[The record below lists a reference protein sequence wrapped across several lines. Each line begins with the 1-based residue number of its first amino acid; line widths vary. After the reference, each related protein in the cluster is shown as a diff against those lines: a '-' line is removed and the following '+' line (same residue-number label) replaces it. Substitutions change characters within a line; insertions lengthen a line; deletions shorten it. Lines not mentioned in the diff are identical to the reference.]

1 MMNIKN
7 SCISATVILAL
18 ASSSAAMGGDF
29 TANVGLANN
38 YLWRGL
44 TQSENE
50 AAISGGID
58 FATEVG
64 FYAGTWVSNVSY
76 LPGDAFSYEHDLY
89 LGFRGGETFTYDI
102 GYLYYNYD
110 TEADYDFSEV
120 YLALGFKG
128 LTLKGSVLAHTGRDE
143 ELDVGVPGVGPDVD
157 YSFGSSTYVSLD
169 YALALPKDVTLTAH
183 IGTHQGD
190 FARSFNGF
198 TSSSYEDYSLSLS
211 KTFGDGTFKFT
222 VSDTNL
228 SAADQDGFGTIVNN
242 NQSPKFVVSYTLV
255 FDL

>member
-1 MMNIKN
+1 MNIKN
-7 SCISATVILAL
+7 SCIYATVLLAL
-18 ASSSAAMGGDF
+18 GGTSVATAGDF
-29 TANVGLANN
+29 TANVGVANN

-44 TQSENE
+44 TQTEN
-50 AAISGGID
+50 APAVSGGID
-58 FATEVG
+58 FATDVG
-64 FYAGTWVSNVSY
+64 FYAGTWVSNVSFG
-76 LPGDAFSYEHDLY
+76 PADAFSYEHDLY

-120 YLALGFKG
+120 YLALGWQG
-128 LTLKGSVLAHTGRDE
+128 LTLKASVLAHSGRDE
-143 ELDVGVPGVGPDVD
+143 ELDVEVPSVGPNVD
-157 YSFGSSTYVSLD
+157 YGFGSSTYISLD
-169 YALALPKDVTLTAH
+169 YAFALPKDVTLTAH
-183 IGTHQGD
+183 VGTHQGD

-198 TSSSYEDYSLSLS
+198 LTGSYEDYSLSIS

-228 SAADQDGFGTIVNN
+228 TAADQAGFATIANN
-242 NQSPKFVVSYTLV
+242 NQSPKYVVSYTLV